1 MLWVGEKG
9 RDIYSTWTLS
19 NDDKKKLEPHLTK
32 LEEYCE
38 PKSNVIYS
46 RYLLKSRVQ
55 KQDETFEQFVTDL
68 KLLIR
73 DCGYPEDR
81 YDETVRDHIVFG
93 VKSHKIR
100 ESLIR
105 KGSDLKL
112 QDCLDIA
119 RTHEISQTQ
128 VKEMESEDK
137 SLHGIKR
144 KPPVSKKKS
153 FQPKQSGAKYF
164 QPRICLKCGYQHT
177 TATCPAN
184 GKTCRKCKK
193 PGHFEKMCK
202 SKSQRKS
209 RYGKVHMM
217 DDFSESD
224 SDTSGEFEYMGIST
238 SDKSVNSVTHDMTVQ
253 VRVNGICIPMQ
264 LDTGAKC
271 NVMSVKILKKL
282 GIKGNIKNT
291 RVNLKSYSG
300 HTMKP
305 IGTLSLPCIIN
316 DSSHEI
322 KFHIIHEKAPT
333 VLGVESCIALGL
345 VKRVYGVQDETK
357 QNANVRNEFV
367 EDKFPNLFKGIGCL
381 PKKHHIEIEKDA
393 KPVVNPPRNVPV
405 KLRSRVKDE
414 LDRMFEEGII
424 IKENEPTDW
433 VNNMVTVVKP
443 NGSLRICLDPS
454 DLNKCIKRPHYPL
467 KTIEDVVT
475 RIPNAKVFSKL
486 DCVSSFWQ
494 VELDEESS
502 KLCTFNSCFGKFRFL
517 RMPFGIKSASEVFQ
531 NVISEIL
538 DDIDGVEVI
547 MDDILVTGTNTEE
560 HDQRLKE
567 VLQRL
572 EDNNLKLSKDKC
584 DIRKNSV
591 SYVGHTLT
599 SDGLKPDPEKIRA
612 VLDMKPP
619 QNKQQVKTFIGFI
632 QYLSKFLPMLSEKT
646 EILRRILKKDVIFYW
661 GQQED
666 ECLNDDYQYT
676 CVSILRPEAR
686 RYVAMR

>member
-1 MLWVGEKG
+1 MDEYKVKTPSINWDSRDLKTEFKKFKTHCNFMFGGPLNSKSEEQKVNYLMLWVGEKG
-9 RDIYSTWTLS
+9 RDIYSTWTL
-19 NDDKKKLEPHLTK
+19 N
-32 LEEYCE
+32 
-38 PKSNVIYS
+38 
-46 RYLLKSRVQ
+46 
-55 KQDETFEQFVTDL
+55 L

-144 KPPVSKKKS
+144 KPPVSKKKT

-217 DDFSESD
+217 DDFSEND

-305 IGTLSLPCIIN
+305 IG
-316 DSSHEI
+316 
-322 KFHIIHEKAPT
+322 
-333 VLGVESCIALGL
+333 
-345 VKRVYGVQDETK
+345 
-357 QNANVRNEFV
+357 
-367 EDKFPNLFKGIGCL
+367 IGCL

-393 KPVVNPPRNVPV
+393 KPVV

-414 LDRMFEEGII
+414 LDRMLEEGII
-424 IKENEPTDW
+424 VKENEHTDW

-443 NGSLRICLDPS
+443 NGSLTICLDPS

-584 DIRKNSV
+584 DIRKSYV

-666 ECLNDDYQYT
+666 ECLNELKRMITNTPVIIRHAASGPVFKDDVT
-676 CVSILRPEAR
+676 NDDG
-686 RYVAMR
+686 

>member
-1 MLWVGEKG
+1 MDEYKVKTPSINWDSRDLKTEFKKFKTHCNFMFGGPLNSKSEEQKVNYLMLWVGEKG

-19 NDDKKKLEPHLTK
+19 NDEKKKLEPHFTK

-144 KPPVSKKKS
+144 KPPVSKKKT

-224 SDTSGEFEYMGIST
+224 SDTSGEFEYMEIST

-305 IGTLSLPCIIN
+305 IG
-316 DSSHEI
+316 
-322 KFHIIHEKAPT
+322 
-333 VLGVESCIALGL
+333 
-345 VKRVYGVQDETK
+345 
-357 QNANVRNEFV
+357 
-367 EDKFPNLFKGIGCL
+367 IGCL
-381 PKKHHIEIEKDA
+381 PKKHHVEIEKDA

-414 LDRMFEEGII
+414 LDRMLEEGII
-424 IKENEPTDW
+424 VKENEPTDW

-584 DIRKNSV
+584 DIRKSSV

-646 EILRRILKKDVIFYW
+646 EILRRIL
-661 GQQED
+661 
-666 ECLNDDYQYT
+666 
-676 CVSILRPEAR
+676 
-686 RYVAMR
+686 